1 MRGELDAADELTTA
15 GIERATLNDLP
26 YWRCIFL
33 QRRALSAQRHRH
45 PELAIRYA
53 QETVLAA
60 EAIGFQRI
68 VARAEQIIA
77 HERTAELGPEG
88 ARLALLANL
97 RAHEAA
103 GDLRGVV
110 STMASLASVTIAT
123 DVPAAARW
131 ITGGIDVA
139 TTIGYW
145 HGEAYCVV
153 AAIVLLVR
161 ARRSLDAV
169 QLDNAI
175 APYLPTLQASLPP
188 AHYASYRAAVES
200 ARRRLEPAEL
210 DHVAAAELTGR
221 WPVIRDHAAAIA
233 LSLAAPAE
241 TPEPAIRRR
250 GPRSNPELTER
261 ERQVLAAIAAGQSNP
276 QIAAA
281 FHLSPK
287 TVMHHSASIYRK
299 LGVRGRAEAVALAYR
314 TGLLPDTGNPAAG

>member
-1 MRGELDAADELTTA
+1 
-15 GIERATLNDLP
+15 
-26 YWRCIFL
+26 
-33 QRRALSAQRHRH
+33 
-45 PELAIRYA
+45 
-53 QETVLAA
+53 
-60 EAIGFQRI
+60 
-68 VARAEQIIA
+68 
-77 HERTAELGPEG
+77 
-88 ARLALLANL
+88 
-97 RAHEAA
+97 
-103 GDLRGVV
+103 
-110 STMASLASVTIAT
+110 
-123 DVPAAARW
+123 
-131 ITGGIDVA
+131 
-139 TTIGYW
+139 
-145 HGEAYCVV
+145 
-153 AAIVLLVR
+153 
-161 ARRSLDAV
+161 
-169 QLDNAI
+169 
-175 APYLPTLQASLPP
+175 LPTLQASLPP